1 MPQVYKA
8 NPAPIGRGQ
17 LYSTL
22 QLKGFKITV
31 KSPPITL
38 LDADDP
44 TYSAGL
50 YSQATSLAQEFGT
63 TSALFE
69 LKSTSTYN
77 SCVFVGDGHALD
89 QDIVAIRADK
99 ALGGTGVLTVAAAVG
114 NSFVAQTALVTVSQI
129 DTLYNITS

>member
-8 NPAPIGRGQ
+8 NPAPIGRNQ

-22 QLKGFKITV
+22 QLKAFKITV

-38 LDADDP
+38 VDADDP

-50 YSQATSLAQEFGT
+50 YSQATSLAQDFGT

-77 SCVFVGDGHALD
+77 SCIFVGDGHALD
-89 QDIVAIRADK
+89 ADIVARRADK
-99 ALGGTGVLTVAAAVG
+99 VLGGTGDFVG
-114 NSFVAQTALVTVSQI
+114 AGETALVTVVQLTS
-129 DTLYNITS
+129 LYGNT

>member
-22 QLKGFKITV
+22 QLKAFQITV

-38 LDADDP
+38 VDSP
-44 TYSAGL
+44 TTYSAGL

-69 LKSTSTYN
+69 LKPDSTYN

-89 QDIVAIRADK
+89 ADIVAIRADK
-99 ALGGTGVLTVAAAVG
+99 VLGGTGVLTSTG
-114 NSFVAQTALVTVSQI
+114 NTALVAVAQLTS
-129 DTLYNITS
+129 LYGITS

>member
-8 NPAPIGRGQ
+8 NPAPIGKGQ

-38 LDADDP
+38 VDSP
-44 TYSAGL
+44 TTYSAGL

-69 LKSTSTYN
+69 IKNVASPA
-77 SCVFVGDGHALD
+77 SCIFVGDGHALD
-89 QDIVAIRADK
+89 ADIVAIRADK
-99 ALGGTGVLTVAAAVG
+99 ALGGTGVLTATADSNSGVAE
-114 NSFVAQTALVTVSQI
+114 TALVTAVQVTS
-129 DTLYNITS
+129 LYGNT

>member
-8 NPAPIGRGQ
+8 NPAPIGKGQ

-22 QLKGFKITV
+22 QLKAFKITV
-31 KSPPITL
+31 KTPPITL
-38 LDADDP
+38 VDANDP

-69 LKSTSTYN
+69 IKDVASPA
-77 SCVFVGDGHALD
+77 SCIFVGDGHALD
-89 QDIVAIRADK
+89 ADIVAIRADK
-99 ALGGTGVLTVAAAVG
+99 ALGGTGVLTVAAVLG
-114 NSFVAQTALVTVSQI
+114 NDFTAETALVTAVQRKS
-129 DTLYNITS
+129 LYGIT